1 MPSPGLQRTLSC
13 RLPYGPAPMTRSR
26 SKDSMTSTLVSE
38 NPRPASHARPVTKWW
53 WAGALLV
60 GTVLWF
66 VALIASEVIP
76 QVFLGLELEGP
87 TYALVGVIRA
97 VLGLAAV
104 AVALRLVKLQLRDI
118 GLVSAHWG
126 SDVLVGTTIAVVFA
140 LVQFL
145 VIIPNTGGAARSDV
159 VANTAQMG
167 DSIWGVFGF
176 VVLAWTGAFSEE
188 LFFRGH
194 FLTTLRHVLGESRA
208 ALVGAVVATVFL
220 FAAGHG
226 YQGWA
231 GMIDTGFYGGLTLTL
246 LYIWRGRLTACV
258 VAHALWNTLA
268 TLVLYGWY

>member
-1 MPSPGLQRTLSC
+1 MFLGS
-13 RLPYGPAPMTRSR
+13 
-26 SKDSMTSTLVSE
+26 
-38 NPRPASHARPVTKWW
+38 
-53 WAGALLV
+53 
-60 GTVLWF
+60 VLWF
-66 VALIASEVIP
+66 LALIASEVIP

-87 TYALVGVIRA
+87 TYALVGLIRA

-104 AVALRLVKLQLRDI
+104 AVALRFVKLQLRDV

-126 SDVLVGTTIAVVFA
+126 SDVLIGTVIAVVFA
-140 LVQFL
+140 LIQFL
-145 VIIPNTGGAARSDV
+145 VIIPNTGGAGRSDV
-159 VANTAQMG
+159 VANAAQIG

-194 FLTTLRHVLGESRA
+194 FFTTLRNLLGGSRA
-208 ALVGAVVATVFL
+208 ALMAAIVATVVL

-231 GMIDTGFYGGLTLTL
+231 GVIDTGFYGGLTLTL
-246 LYIWRGRLTACV
+246 LYVWRRRLTPCI

-268 TLVLYGWY
+268 TVAIYLWY

>member
-1 MPSPGLQRTLSC
+1 MFLGS
-13 RLPYGPAPMTRSR
+13 
-26 SKDSMTSTLVSE
+26 
-38 NPRPASHARPVTKWW
+38 
-53 WAGALLV
+53 
-60 GTVLWF
+60 VLWF
-66 VALIASEVIP
+66 LALIASEVIP

-87 TYALVGVIRA
+87 TYALVGLIRA

-104 AVALRLVKLQLRDI
+104 AVALRFVKLQLRDV

-126 SDVLVGTTIAVVFA
+126 SDVLIGTVIAVVFA
-140 LVQFL
+140 LIQFL
-145 VIIPNTGGAARSDV
+145 VIIPNTGGAGRSDV
-159 VANTAQMG
+159 VANAAQIG

-194 FLTTLRHVLGESRA
+194 FFTTLRNLLGGSRA
-208 ALVGAVVATVFL
+208 ALMAAIVATVVL

-231 GMIDTGFYGGLTLTL
+231 GVVDTGFYGGLTLTL
-246 LYIWRGRLTACV
+246 LYVWRRRLTACI

-268 TLVLYGWY
+268 TVAIYLWY